1 MLQKLYIILL
11 SRLNENIAIKF
22 LTNGLLSGKIE
33 LKRVLN
39 DVVCTAET
47 VTISTTSN
55 GDVIPNQSEIIYG
68 YKNHIKSVGGIHQL
82 IYAYYTKY

>member
-1 MLQKLYIILL
+1 MYIILL

>member
-1 MLQKLYIILL
+1 ML

>member
-1 MLQKLYIILL
+1 MLQKSYIILL

>member
-1 MLQKLYIILL
+1 MLQKSYIILL

-22 LTNGLLSGKIE
+22 LTNGLLSGKIQ

-39 DVVCTAET
+39 DAVCTAET

>member
-1 MLQKLYIILL
+1 MQY
-11 SRLNENIAIKF
+11 
-22 LTNGLLSGKIE
+22 
-33 LKRVLN
+33 
-39 DVVCTAET
+39 
-47 VTISTTSN
+47 VTTSTTSN